1 MYSKEEF
8 DEAKTKILKYI
19 LYKKRSKQE
28 IFNKFNKEIE
38 ENMLEDIIQYLEE
51 ANYINDKEFIEKTV
65 NNFIS
70 LKNLSIKEIKYKLL
84 TKGVNKNDI
93 EDYISQNMEELEEYE
108 KKSAKNIA
116 YKKSNS
122 MDENEIKEYLQQKG
136 YKYEN
141 IEEAFES

>member
-8 DEAKTKILKYI
+8 DEAKSKILKYI

-70 LKNLSIKEIKYKLL
+70 LKNKI
-84 TKGVNKNDI
+84 
-93 EDYISQNMEELEEYE
+93 
-108 KKSAKNIA
+108 
-116 YKKSNS
+116 
-122 MDENEIKEYLQQKG
+122 
-136 YKYEN
+136 
-141 IEEAFES
+141 

>member
-122 MDENEIKEYLQQKG
+122 MDENEIKEYLQKKG
-136 YKYEN
+136 YKYES